1 MIYKLVSVKSV
12 IYTIATNLDI
22 GDTEIPV
29 DHFIEWIGQ
38 GLAHIG
44 SYYQLTSKETVLTV
58 ENFKAEL
65 PCDFYKMQRML
76 YGNQYLINNENI
88 VSRDSVDMAANQFSN
103 RDYNIIHNVITTS
116 FESGEI
122 NIQYLAIP
130 VDCDGLPLVP
140 DDPSFMDALFWRC
153 VYQLSI
159 RGYAFLNPQMRDIN
173 FTKRMWN
180 TYCGQ
185 ARANANMPDL
195 DMCERLKNNYTRFIR
210 KDEYKN
216 SFATLGSKEQLT
228 LSGKSYF
235 RNI

>member
-1 MIYKLVSVKSV
+1 MIYKLTSIKVAILKVANDLGMS
-12 IYTIATNLDI
+12 
-22 GDTEIPV
+22 DTEIPV
-29 DHFIEWIGQ
+29 DDFINWIADA
-38 GLAHIG
+38 LAHIG
-44 SYYQLTSKETVLTV
+44 SYYQYTSKETVLTV

-76 YGNQYLINNENI
+76 YNNSYLLNNENI
-88 VSRDSVDMAANQFSN
+88 VSRDSRDMNANKYSN
-103 RDYNIIHNVITTS
+103 RDYNITHNVITTS
-116 FESGEI
+116 FETGDI

-130 VDCDGLPLVP
+130 VDCDGLPLIP
-140 DDPSFMDALFWRC
+140 DDVSFMDALFWRC

-159 RGYAFLNPQMRDIN
+159 RGFQFNQPQFRDVM
-173 FTKRMWN
+173 FTKKMWN
-180 TYCGQ
+180 IYCGQ

-216 SFATLGSKEQLT
+216 SFASLGLKEQMT
-228 LSGKSYF
+228 LSGKNYF